1 MPGPL
6 IIRLIEGP
14 VGDQLVKHG
23 RAALVMRYGLEP
35 GTPVRIWVEEHAKW
49 VDAVVTEKHR
59 VSHDVLSRLVELSGY
74 GSVEEW
80 VESVERMNKGSL
92 PGWVFVVERVGLE

>member
-6 IIRLIEGP
+6 IIRLHGGP

-23 RAALVMRYGLEP
+23 KAALVMRYGIEP

-59 VSHDVLSRLVELSGY
+59 VSHDVLSRLVGLSGY
-74 GSVEEW
+74 ASVEEW

-92 PGWVFVVERVGLE
+92 PGWVFVVERIRLE